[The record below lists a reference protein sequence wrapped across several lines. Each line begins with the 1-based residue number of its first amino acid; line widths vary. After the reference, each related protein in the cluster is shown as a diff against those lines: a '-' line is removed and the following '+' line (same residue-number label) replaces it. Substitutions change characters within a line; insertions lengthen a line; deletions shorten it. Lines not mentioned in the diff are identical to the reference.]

1 MLFEVGCQRE
11 NNMEKRK
18 SKFVLAEASIDDIN
32 KQLKI
37 NLLVIVLVLFLLGL
51 NSLYFIREKSVF
63 SAVLIVLMIF
73 LLFLIAKSRDIL
85 KSRKQQLSE

>member
-1 MLFEVGCQRE
+1 
-11 NNMEKRK
+11 MEKRK

-63 SAVLIVLMIF
+63 SAILIVLMIF

>member
-1 MLFEVGCQRE
+1 
-11 NNMEKRK
+11 MEKQK
-18 SKFVLAEASIDDIN
+18 SKFVLAEASIHDIN

-51 NSLYFIREKSVF
+51 NSLYFIRDKSVF

>member
-1 MLFEVGCQRE
+1 
-11 NNMEKRK
+11 MEKRK

-63 SAVLIVLMIF
+63 SAGLIVLMIF

>member
-1 MLFEVGCQRE
+1 
-11 NNMEKRK
+11 MEKRK